1 MATVTEIREGLAEAV
16 RRGVPAL
23 RPYAK
28 VPDSFTTPA
37 AMVFGPERIRYD
49 STMARGSDEY
59 RFPLRVYVGRV
70 DEKGAQD
77 RLDAFV
83 SGAGPQSLKV
93 AIESDPTLG
102 GVVDFARVEEAR
114 NYGPYQ
120 SGQANY
126 LGVELLVF
134 VIARP

>member
-1 MATVTEIREGLAEAV
+1 MATVTEIREGLAEAIRV
-16 RRGVPAL
+16 GVPAL
-23 RPYAK
+23 HSHAR

-59 RFPLRVYVGRV
+59 RFPVRVYVGRV

-77 RLDAFV
+77 HLDAFV
-83 SGAGPQSLKV
+83 SGDGPQSLKV
-93 AIESDPTLG
+93 AIEADPTLG

-120 SGQANY
+120 SGQSTY

>member
-1 MATVTEIREGLAEAV
+1 MATVTEIRKGLAEAIRV
-16 RRGVPAL
+16 GVPAL
-23 RPYAK
+23 HSHAT
-28 VPDSFTTPA
+28 VPDSFTTPV

-59 RFPLRVYVGRV
+59 RIPVRIYVGRV

-83 SGAGPQSLKV
+83 SGDGPQSLKV
-93 AIESDPTLG
+93 AIEADSTLG

-120 SGQANY
+120 SGQSTF
-126 LGVELLVF
+126 LGVELMVF